1 MKQQKEQIMTKLLEL
16 SEGSYSIHAD
26 EHTKI
31 FMNNIEK
38 ARSIYTKI

>member
-16 SEGSYSIHAD
+16 SEGSYSTHAY

-38 ARSIYTKI
+38 AGSIYTKI

>member
-16 SEGSYSIHAD
+16 SEGSYCMHAD

-31 FMNNIEK
+31 FMNIIEK
-38 ARSIYTKI
+38 TGPIYTKI